1 MVNPTKEPSAFVTGS
16 DEKYVF
22 VWSSDHPLEE
32 LRFPLKMDSE
42 RPQPGQKVQYVCTRP
57 LSEVQ
62 YGAVLKKVDN
72 PLPVIIQRDGGD
84 FLVVAHVGFPPP
96 GSNYCLRELAV
107 ADDYHIRVYC
117 HSVELGTVVSFRNLD
132 SDWQKIYQVHLKRF
146 PKHCDWMIPKVST
159 MWHICNMQE
168 VTDSA
173 RAAQISS
180 LMPWNNSFFYDGYD
194 IDANM
199 IPLKSMAGLSVMD
212 SDFDENSTILHQSTS
227 QRPLMS
233 STDCALP
240 QNPANLYQS
249 TSSHM
254 AMSSAERFPLINI
267 DDNSAQQTGLLIA
280 TLLSKTPQNRTWE
293 AVQLKRTIF
302 EMCANLQ
309 NELMGGNFST
319 RSNQNGHP
327 VNRNRDGRIDNGRL
341 FTRRNGSL
349 SSDPSGRRPSY
360 SRQQDSGR
368 AFVPST
374 AVIQRPISPTGADN
388 GGMYLMVDPFN
399 IPNTLG
405 PHIQVFDL
413 QEGIRHIIGYCIPM
427 RCCVGL
433 FKHIQPCRAIKSM
446 DSPSM
451 DEQFAHKYKFHPN
464 LPLSVVPL
472 HDAEFHT
479 MMCSPAMPLR
489 DGYHQR
495 NRFFVRPTS
504 QRLAQQQRHEFDDTA
519 MHFVQGKFKL
529 HLNQHLI
536 AYRLPD
542 GLDCYLRLEL
552 APHCQNDVTAQDHP
566 AEHSAHVNQYR
577 RFRNNSS
584 LREEEQM
591 NRRGLMSTSLDS
603 GLRIATLPTYG
614 QFATIGVAISAG
626 SRNEVH
632 YPAGTAHFLEKIS
645 FSSSQHFPD
654 KAHTLDLLEKFGAL
668 VDCQSTRDT
677 FVYAASCRIESAF
690 DLLAIIADAVQRP
703 NILDEEVEYCRDVI
717 RYENETLSRQPE
729 CEPLLNDWIHQAAFR
744 SNTVGL
750 SRYCPSELVE
760 AVHSKHILSFLSQY
774 YKPQSIVLA
783 GVGVDQS
790 WLVDVGKELFD
801 PRKTTWNE
809 RPERL
814 LTDLPPADESVAQYT
829 GGEVLIEKDLS
840 QMALAPLRFQIW
852 HTLSSDL
859 RVLVWTTQIFA
870 GGPGKGMYTRLYVD
884 VLNQN
889 HWIYNATAFNH
900 SYKDCGLFCIRASAD
915 PSKLK
920 DMVDVI
926 LAEFRRLCA
935 GVRQGELERAKDL
948 ARQMLAHG
956 QRKTADEYSELID
969 RVQDKDIVRIAHKML
984 DSRLS
989 IVGYGDLRRMP
1000 TYKNIQSML

>member
-1 MVNPTKEPSAFVTGS
+1 M
-16 DEKYVF
+16 
-22 VWSSDHPLEE
+22 L
-32 LRFPLKMDSE
+32 
-42 RPQPGQKVQYVCTRP
+42 
-57 LSEVQ
+57 
-62 YGAVLKKVDN
+62 
-72 PLPVIIQRDGGD
+72 
-84 FLVVAHVGFPPP
+84 
-96 GSNYCLRELAV
+96 
-107 ADDYHIRVYC
+107 
-117 HSVELGTVVSFRNLD
+117 
-132 SDWQKIYQVHLKRF
+132 
-146 PKHCDWMIPKVST
+146 
-159 MWHICNMQE
+159 
-168 VTDSA
+168 
-173 RAAQISS
+173 
-180 LMPWNNSFFYDGYD
+180 
-194 IDANM
+194 
-199 IPLKSMAGLSVMD
+199 
-212 SDFDENSTILHQSTS
+212 
-227 QRPLMS
+227 
-233 STDCALP
+233 
-240 QNPANLYQS
+240 
-249 TSSHM
+249 
-254 AMSSAERFPLINI
+254 
-267 DDNSAQQTGLLIA
+267 
-280 TLLSKTPQNRTWE
+280 
-293 AVQLKRTIF
+293 
-302 EMCANLQ
+302 
-309 NELMGGNFST
+309 
-319 RSNQNGHP
+319 
-327 VNRNRDGRIDNGRL
+327 
-341 FTRRNGSL
+341 
-349 SSDPSGRRPSY
+349 
-360 SRQQDSGR
+360 
-368 AFVPST
+368 
-374 AVIQRPISPTGADN
+374 
-388 GGMYLMVDPFN
+388 
-399 IPNTLG
+399 
-405 PHIQVFDL
+405 
-413 QEGIRHIIGYCIPM
+413 
-427 RCCVGL
+427 
-433 FKHIQPCRAIKSM
+433 
-446 DSPSM
+446 
-451 DEQFAHKYKFHPN
+451 
-464 LPLSVVPL
+464 
-472 HDAEFHT
+472 
-479 MMCSPAMPLR
+479 LR
-489 DGYHQR
+489 DISYQ
-495 NRFFVRPTS
+495 
-504 QRLAQQQRHEFDDTA
+504 
-519 MHFVQGKFKL
+519 
-529 HLNQHLI
+529 
-536 AYRLPD
+536 
-542 GLDCYLRLEL
+542 
-552 APHCQNDVTAQDHP
+552 
-566 AEHSAHVNQYR
+566 
-577 RFRNNSS
+577 
-584 LREEEQM
+584 
-591 NRRGLMSTSLDS
+591 STSLDS

-703 NILDEEVEYCRDVI
+703 NILDEEVDYCRDVI

-750 SRYCPSELVE
+750 SRYCPNELVE

-814 LTDLPPADESVAQYT
+814 LTDLPPADESLAQYT

-840 QMALAPLRFQIW
+840 QMALGPTPFPNLAHVVIGFEGVSVDDADFVPFC
-852 HTLSSDL
+852 
-859 RVLVWTTQIFA
+859 VLQSLMGGGGSFSA

-989 IVGYGDLRRMP
+989 IVGYGDLRKMP